1 MCLLRLLRKELQ
13 SILDRK
19 VRSVSAE
26 LDTPAISYRVDDHV
40 AVVTLDRPPVNA
52 LSYALREEIGNV
64 FRELDGRRDVR
75 AVVLTGR
82 RVFSAGVDI
91 HELLADTPAGAVPR
105 ALRFYAAFGAVE
117 QCRHPV
123 VAAINGYALGGGC
136 ELAMHCDIRVAAAD
150 AFFGLPEIKL
160 GGVPGIGG
168 MQRIARLIGE
178 GKAKQLVFTGS
189 RLPAAEAY
197 RLNLVDVLSEPGEA
211 FEAALE
217 VATAIAASPQLAVQA
232 AKKAINAGRGLTVEV
247 AQQVD
252 LTYINAVADTKD
264 RAECLAAFVEHRD
277 AHLTGE

>member
-1 MCLLRLLRKELQ
+1 M
-13 SILDRK
+13 
-19 VRSVSAE
+19 SADP
-26 LDTPAISYRVDDHV
+26 DTAAISVKIEDHV
-40 AVVTLDRPPVNA
+40 AVVTLSRPPVNA
-52 LSYALREEIGNV
+52 ISYALREQIGDV

-75 AVVLTGR
+75 AVVLTGG

-91 HELLADTPAGAVPR
+91 HELVADTPAGAVPR
-105 ALRFYAAFGAVE
+105 ALRFYAAFSAVE

-123 VAAINGYALGGGC
+123 IAAINGYALGGGC

-189 RLPAAEAY
+189 RLSAAEAY
-197 RLNLVDVLSEPGEA
+197 RLNLVDVLSEPGQAYDASVEI
-211 FEAALE
+211 AA
-217 VATAIAASPQLAVQA
+217 AIAASPQLAVQA

-264 RAECLAAFVEHRD
+264 RAECLSAFVEHRD
-277 AHLTGE
+277 AQLAGE